1 MCRKLQDDFVSFL
14 GDALASIRQSYSI
27 PSSVSESHLFSRYR
41 SPLSYLSSVANV
53 PRVLLILAHQLQVLK
68 AYELEGIFRIGADSN
83 EKQRYLGLIN
93 DGEYEDI
100 EMITNGYLAA
110 DLMKRLFFLMEE
122 PFIPYVL
129 YNEIVKQSSF
139 TQTFC
144 QSILDQLSPEKR
156 ATLCF
161 IMDLLCVY
169 SSHSENAMSFQAFAV
184 CWGPSLM
191 RPFVRSL
198 SLIL

>member
-14 GDALASIRQSYSI
+14 GNALASIRQSYSI
-27 PSSVSESHLFSRYR
+27 PSSVSESPLFSRYR
-41 SPLSYLSSVANV
+41 SLLSHLSSVANV
-53 PRVLLILAHQLQVLK
+53 PRVFLILARQLQVLK

-83 EKQRYLGLIN
+83 EKQRYLSLIN

-184 CWGPSLM
+184 CWVP
-191 RPFVRSL
+191 P
-198 SLIL
+198 